1 MVGPIDMGVILKSI
15 DEVARINKNKETNLT
30 NQQMNAAQKLDH
42 QQRLEK
48 SKVVKSTESIFN
60 SIDPNKDNRRSDIN
74 NLKKRDLRKKQMR
87 GKDPNK
93 GRWLDI
99 DA

>member
-1 MVGPIDMGVILKSI
+1 MQIC
-15 DEVARINKNKETNLT
+15 
-30 NQQMNAAQKLDH
+30 
-42 QQRLEK
+42 
-48 SKVVKSTESIFN
+48 SKPKV
-60 SIDPNKDNRRSDIN
+60 DPNKDNRISDIN